1 MYLFHSFSGDE
12 EFLWREKARLG
23 AEISYID
30 TRKQTQRKGGREG
43 ERERE
48 VLYAIYRR
56 GLDKK
61 KVSKLTKI

>member
-43 ERERE
+43 GGEREGGA
-48 VLYAIYRR
+48 LCY
-56 GLDKK
+56 L
-61 KVSKLTKI
+61 